1 MIEEDAPPRQFRMRV
16 SRGFS
21 CGYSHP
27 MKTQTIL
34 VAVPALNEEATIP
47 GVLAGIPRDIDGHP
61 VSVLVVDDG
70 STDGTAEIASA
81 AGAFVISH
89 GRNMGLGS
97 AFRTMLGFAREGG
110 YHFLATIDADG
121 QFDPAQLPLLA
132 APVLSGRYDFA
143 TASRFADPS
152 LTPRMPRLKR
162 MGNRWVARLVSRL
175 SGMNVRDATC
185 GYRFYGPR
193 ALDKVSCLSRFTYT
207 QEVVIDL
214 AMKGMRMREVPLAI
228 RGERASGKSR
238 IAGNLWRYAMLST
251 EAMYSVA
258 HGHSPWRVYGGPA
271 LFLMGLGVLMDLF
284 VLAHW
289 IATGRVT
296 PYAGIGIGG
305 LFVITFGILLL
316 LFASVAD
323 IGSSNRKLLESLLET
338 ETIRKRE
345 HSTGADSPADGKQG
359 SDLPAGT

>member
-1 MIEEDAPPRQFRMRV
+1 MIEEVALPRQFSARV
-16 SRGFS
+16 SRERSG
-21 CGYSHP
+21 GYSHP
-27 MKTQTIL
+27 MTRQMIL
-34 VAVPALNEEATIP
+34 AAVPALNEEATITA
-47 GVLAGIPRDIDGHP
+47 VLAGIPREIDGHP
-61 VSVLVVDDG
+61 VTVLVVDDG
-70 STDGTAEIASA
+70 STDRTAELAGA

-89 GRNMGLGS
+89 GRNMGLGN

-121 QFDPAQLPLLA
+121 QFDPGLLPVLA
-132 APVLSGRYDFA
+132 APVLSGRFDFA

-175 SGMNVRDATC
+175 SGISVKDATC
-185 GYRFYGPR
+185 GFRFYGPR

-214 AMKGMRMREVPLAI
+214 AMKGMRISEVPLTI

-238 IAGNLWRYAMLST
+238 IAGNLWRYAVLST

-271 LFLMGLGVLMDLF
+271 LFLMGLGILTDLF
-284 VLAHW
+284 VFAHW
-289 IATGRVT
+289 LATGKVT
-296 PYAGIGIGG
+296 PFAGLGIGG
-305 LFVITFGILLL
+305 LFLITFGILLL

-323 IGSSNRKLLESLLET
+323 ISSSNRKLLESLLET
-338 ETIRKRE
+338 ETRRKRE
-345 HSTGADSPADGKQG
+345 QSRDV
-359 SDLPAGT
+359 

>member
-1 MIEEDAPPRQFRMRV
+1 MD
-16 SRGFS
+16 
-21 CGYSHP
+21 
-27 MKTQTIL
+27 TQMIL
-34 VAVPALNEEATIP
+34 VAVPALNEETTIA
-47 GVLAGIPRDIDGHP
+47 GVLAGIPGEIAGHR

-70 STDGTAEIASA
+70 STDGTADLARA

-89 GRNMGLGS
+89 GRNMGLGD
-97 AFRTMLGFAREGG
+97 AFRTMLGFARDRG

-121 QFDPAQLPLLA
+121 QFDPGHLPVLA
-132 APVLSGRYDFA
+132 APVLSGQFDFA

-152 LTPRMPRLKR
+152 LTPRMPPLKR
-162 MGNRWVARLVSRL
+162 MGNRWVAGLVSRL
-175 SGMNVRDATC
+175 SGMTVKDATC
-185 GYRFYGPR
+185 GFRFYGPR

-214 AMKGMRMREVPLAI
+214 AMKGMRIREVPLAI

-238 IAGNLWRYAMLST
+238 IAGNLWRYAALST

-271 LFLMGLGVLMDLF
+271 LFLMGLGLLMDLF
-284 VLAHW
+284 VFVHW
-289 IATGRVT
+289 LATGKVT
-296 PYAGIGIGG
+296 PFAGVGIGG

-323 IGSSNRKLLESLLET
+323 IGSSNRKLIENLLEA
-338 ETIRKRE
+338 ETRRKRE
-345 HSTGADSPADGKQG
+345 AG
-359 SDLPAGT
+359 SDLSQVAAKPARES